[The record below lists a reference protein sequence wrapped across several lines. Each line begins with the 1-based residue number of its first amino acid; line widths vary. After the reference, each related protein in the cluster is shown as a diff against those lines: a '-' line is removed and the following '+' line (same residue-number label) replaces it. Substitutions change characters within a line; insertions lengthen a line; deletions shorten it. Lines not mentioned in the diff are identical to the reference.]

1 MLILHIHLY
10 LDKREHVYCN
20 IRAFLWKIDKKNG
33 AQREQKQEQDLKV
46 NKSQPNEKLRKMIE

>member
-20 IRAFLWKIDKKNG
+20 IRAFLWKIDKKTVHTERAKAG
-33 AQREQKQEQDLKV
+33 AGPQSEQEPTEREIAKND
-46 NKSQPNEKLRKMIE
+46 